1 MYGVQWSL
9 MMAGSVIM
17 IIPMLIVFIFG
28 QRFFVEGIQL
38 GALKG

>member
-1 MYGVQWSL
+1 MFGVQWTL

-17 IIPMLIVFIFG
+17 IIPMLAVFVFG
-28 QRFFVEGIQL
+28 PRFFVEGIQL